1 MGIKMT
7 CNTKARASLKLANS
21 LRSYLFEQ
29 ECGEL
34 KGCSTDQINKLKD
47 ALVVLNSIIKR
58 ESN

>member
-1 MGIKMT
+1 MT
-7 CNTKARASLKLANS
+7 CNTKAKASLKLANS

-29 ECGEL
+29 ECNEL

-58 ESN
+58 ETN